1 MNQANNARTSRLVT
15 QARGGDREAFDGLVE
30 LYAPQVYNLS
40 LRITG
45 SPEEADDCVQETFV
59 RAFSAMR
66 SFRGEAGF
74 FTWLYRV
81 ALNVA
86 RDAARRRA
94 HRPLLISELAG
105 PDPNQPAPDVAE
117 LARRPGGGGGPPS
130 DPGLLASPSA
140 GPEEA
145 VAADRRRQLL
155 LAAISSLPPHHRE
168 VIVLYDLQGLSYQ
181 QVARVTNTRVGTVKS
196 RLNRARL
203 ALRDCLAPHLD
214 LLRS

>member
-1 MNQANNARTSRLVT
+1 MNQANSARTSRLVT
-15 QARGGDREAFDGLVE
+15 RARGGDREAFDGLVE

-45 SPEEADDCVQETFV
+45 SPEEAEDCVQETFV
-59 RAFSAMR
+59 RAFGAMR
-66 SFRGEAGF
+66 SFRGEAAF

-86 RDAARRRA
+86 RDAARRRT

-105 PDPNQPAPDVAE
+105 PDPQVPVPDVADT
-117 LARRPGGGGGPPS
+117 GPPS
-130 DPGLLASPSA
+130 VHGPLADPSA
-140 GPEEA
+140 RPEEA
-145 VAADRRRQLL
+145 LVAERRRQLL
-155 LAAISSLPPHHRE
+155 LRAISSLPPHHRE
-168 VIVLYDLQGLSYQ
+168 VIVLYDLQGLSYE

-196 RLNRARL
+196 RLSRARL
-203 ALRDCLAPHLD
+203 ALKDRLAPYLD